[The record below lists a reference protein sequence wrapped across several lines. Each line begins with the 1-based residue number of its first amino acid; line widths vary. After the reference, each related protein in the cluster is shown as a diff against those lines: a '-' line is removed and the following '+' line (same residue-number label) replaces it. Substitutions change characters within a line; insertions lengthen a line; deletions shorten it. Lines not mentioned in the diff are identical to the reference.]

1 MGKFK
6 KIKEEFKEQNLLM
19 RICIIIISF
28 LFLIALGWVGK
39 HGFDFVRTKV
49 NHIERHYNVVRKD
62 IITPDYLLLSYE
74 DKTCQLV
81 YAPKEKKL
89 GSRFTSCHISN
100 YLTED
105 SVLYLYSK
113 NKKGWKTFS
122 LATGNFSEEYFDHIK
137 RPDTLHHYSACS
149 RNGLLG
155 FLNVQSGELA
165 IPLQFPEPK
174 HFSRSFD
181 SFYHYR
187 DCVEERDY
195 IMFHGQ
201 YCIVPTSTQTYGVI
215 DTKGKILLNG
225 YTKIAYLENYNIFET
240 CRGKNEHA
248 IFAAKDRKCLTK
260 GEILLILPEGILNKD
275 NGILINYS
283 GDTITDLAGEVNLSM
298 YGYKRV
304 DLRGDSVLTDVG
316 ESHGW
321 SNYIMLSFRH
331 PDANYMYIDSEGNEE
346 IGDLYEITCE
356 DFVCSSGVKNRKNG
370 KIVVEPKY
378 EQIWTFKNAKGKYLF
393 GVSNKFFDA
402 IPTLYIDED
411 GKILFKKDL
420 ETM

>member
-1 MGKFK
+1 MGKIK
-6 KIKEEFKEQNLLM
+6 KFKEEFKEQNLLTKF
-19 RICIIIISF
+19 RIIIISI

-39 HGFDFVRTKV
+39 QGFDFVRTKV
-49 NHIERHYNVVRKD
+49 NYIEQHYNVVRKD
-62 IITPDYLLLSYE
+62 IITSDYLLLSYE

-81 YAPKEKKL
+81 YGPKEKKL
-89 GSRFTSCHISN
+89 GSRFTSCLISS

-105 SVLYLYSK
+105 SVLYMYNK

-122 LATGNFSEEYFDHIK
+122 LVTGNFSEEYFDHIK

-149 RNGLLG
+149 RNGLMG

-195 IMFHGQ
+195 IMFHGN
-201 YCIVPTSTQTYGVI
+201 YCIVPTNSQAYGVI

-248 IFAAKDRKCLTK
+248 IFAAKDRKCLAK
-260 GEILLILPEGILNKD
+260 GSNIKILDIGILNND
-275 NGILINYS
+275 SLFNFD
-283 GDTITDLAGEVNLSM
+283 GDLMTDLTQDIHLSK
-298 YGYKRV
+298 YGYNEV
-304 DLRGDSVLTDVG
+304 DLRGKKVYTDMD
-316 ESHGW
+316 ESYRYD
-321 SNYIMLSFRH
+321 NYDDFTYRD
-331 PDANYMYIDSEGNEE
+331 PDANYMYIDSDGEE
-346 IGDLYEITCE
+346 VMDNYTIIR
-356 DFVCSSGVKNRKNG
+356 GVKDRKNG
-370 KIVVEPKY
+370 RIVVENQRTVQAY
-378 EQIWTFKNAKGKYLF
+378 KNAKGKYLF
-393 GVSNKFFDA
+393 VCYGYDYDYEYSYY
-402 IPTLYIDED
+402 LYIDED

-420 ETM
+420 ETI

>member
-1 MGKFK
+1 MGKIK
-6 KIKEEFKEQNLLM
+6 KFKEEFKEQNLLTKF
-19 RICIIIISF
+19 RIIIISI

-39 HGFDFVRTKV
+39 QGFDFVRTKV
-49 NHIERHYNVVRKD
+49 NYIEQHYNVVRKD
-62 IITPDYLLLSYE
+62 IITSDYLLLSYE

-81 YAPKEKKL
+81 YGPKEKKL
-89 GSRFTSCHISN
+89 GSRFTSCLISS

-105 SVLYLYSK
+105 SVLYLYNK

-122 LATGNFSEEYFDHIK
+122 LVTGNFSEEYFDHIK

-195 IMFHGQ
+195 IIFHGQ
-201 YCIVPTSTQTYGVI
+201 YCIVPTNSQAYGVI

-240 CRGKNEHA
+240 CRGKSEHA
-248 IFAAKDRKCLTK
+248 IFAAKDRKCLAK
-260 GEILLILPEGILNKD
+260 GSNIKILDIGILNND
-275 NGILINYS
+275 SLFNFD
-283 GDTITDLAGEVNLSM
+283 GDLMTDLTQDIHLSK
-298 YGYKRV
+298 YGYNEV
-304 DLRGDSVLTDVG
+304 DLRGKKVYTDID
-316 ESHGW
+316 ESYRYD
-321 SNYIMLSFRH
+321 NYDDFTYRD
-331 PDANYMYIDSEGNEE
+331 PDANYMYIDSDGEE
-346 IGDLYEITCE
+346 VMDNYTIIR
-356 DFVCSSGVKNRKNG
+356 GVKDRKNG
-370 KIVVEPKY
+370 RIVVENQRAVQAY
-378 EQIWTFKNAKGKYLF
+378 KNAKGKYLF
-393 GVSNKFFDA
+393 VCYGYDYDYEYSYY
-402 IPTLYIDED
+402 LYIDED

>member
-1 MGKFK
+1 MGKIKKFK
-6 KIKEEFKEQNLLM
+6 AEFKEQNLLTKF
-19 RICIIIISF
+19 RIIIISI
-28 LFLIALGWVGK
+28 LVLISLGWVGK

-149 RNGLLG
+149 RNGQMG
-155 FLNVQSGELA
+155 FLNVRSGELA

-195 IMFHGQ
+195 IIFHGN
-201 YCIVPTSTQTYGVI
+201 YCIVPTNSQAYGVI

-248 IFAAKDRKCLTK
+248 IFAAKDRKCLAK
-260 GEILLILPEGILNKD
+260 GSNIKILDIGILNND
-275 NGILINYS
+275 SLFNFD
-283 GDTITDLAGEVNLSM
+283 GDLMTDLTQDIHLSK
-298 YGYKRV
+298 YGYNEV
-304 DLRGDSVLTDVG
+304 DLRGKKVYTDID
-316 ESHGW
+316 ESYRYD
-321 SNYIMLSFRH
+321 NYDDFTYRD
-331 PDANYMYIDSEGNEE
+331 PDANYMYIDSDGEE
-346 IGDLYEITCE
+346 VMDNYTIIR
-356 DFVCSSGVKNRKNG
+356 GVKDRKNG
-370 KIVVEPKY
+370 RIVVENQRAVQAY
-378 EQIWTFKNAKGKYLF
+378 KNAKGKYLF
-393 GVSNKFFDA
+393 VCYGYDYDYEYSYY
-402 IPTLYIDED
+402 LYIDED

-420 ETM
+420 ETI

>member
-1 MGKFK
+1 MGKIK
-6 KIKEEFKEQNLLM
+6 KFKEEFKEQNLLTKF
-19 RICIIIISF
+19 RIIIISI

-39 HGFDFVRTKV
+39 QGFDFVRTKV
-49 NHIERHYNVVRKD
+49 NYIEQHYNVVRKD
-62 IITPDYLLLSYE
+62 IITSDYLLLSYE

-81 YAPKEKKL
+81 YGPKEKKL
-89 GSRFTSCHISN
+89 GSRFTSCLISS

-105 SVLYLYSK
+105 SVLYLYNK

-122 LATGNFSEEYFDHIK
+122 LVTGNFSEEYFDHIK

-187 DCVEERDY
+187 DCVEESDY
-195 IMFHGQ
+195 IIFHGN
-201 YCIVPTSTQTYGVI
+201 YCIVPTNSQAYGVI

-248 IFAAKDRKCLTK
+248 IFAAKDRKCLAK
-260 GEILLILPEGILNKD
+260 GSNIKILDIGILNND
-275 NGILINYS
+275 SLFNFD
-283 GDTITDLAGEVNLSM
+283 GDLMTDLTQDIHLSK
-298 YGYKRV
+298 YGYNEV
-304 DLRGDSVLTDVG
+304 DLRGKKVYTDID
-316 ESHGW
+316 ESYRYD
-321 SNYIMLSFRH
+321 NYDDFTYRD
-331 PDANYMYIDSEGNEE
+331 PDANYMYIDSDGEE
-346 IGDLYEITCE
+346 VMDNYTIIR
-356 DFVCSSGVKNRKNG
+356 VVKDRKNG
-370 KIVVEPKY
+370 RIVVENQRAVQAY
-378 EQIWTFKNAKGKYLF
+378 KNAKGKYLF
-393 GVSNKFFDA
+393 VCYGYDYDYEYSYY
-402 IPTLYIDED
+402 LYIDED

-420 ETM
+420 ELI

>member
-1 MGKFK
+1 MGKIK
-6 KIKEEFKEQNLLM
+6 KFKEEFKEQNLLTKF
-19 RICIIIISF
+19 RIIIISI

-39 HGFDFVRTKV
+39 QGFDFVRTKV
-49 NHIERHYNVVRKD
+49 NYIEQHYNVVRKD
-62 IITPDYLLLSYE
+62 IITSDYLLLSYE

-81 YAPKEKKL
+81 YGPKEKKL
-89 GSRFTSCHISN
+89 GSRFTSCLISS

-105 SVLYLYSK
+105 SVLYLYNK

-122 LATGNFSEEYFDHIK
+122 LVTGNFSEEYFDHIK

-195 IMFHGQ
+195 IIFHGN
-201 YCIVPTSTQTYGVI
+201 YCIVPTNSQAYGVI

-248 IFAAKDRKCLTK
+248 IFAAKDRKCLAK
-260 GEILLILPEGILNKD
+260 GSNIKILDIGILNND
-275 NGILINYS
+275 SLFNFD
-283 GDTITDLAGEVNLSM
+283 GDLMTDLTQDIHLSK
-298 YGYKRV
+298 YGYNEV
-304 DLRGDSVLTDVG
+304 DLRGKKVYTDID
-316 ESHGW
+316 ESYRYD
-321 SNYIMLSFRH
+321 NYDDFTYRD
-331 PDANYMYIDSEGNEE
+331 PDANYMHIDSDGEE
-346 IGDLYEITCE
+346 VMDNYTMIR
-356 DFVCSSGVKNRKNG
+356 GVKDRKNG
-370 KIVVEPKY
+370 RIVVENQRAVQAY
-378 EQIWTFKNAKGKYLF
+378 KNAKGKYLF
-393 GVSNKFFDA
+393 VCYGYDYDYEYSYY
-402 IPTLYIDED
+402 LYIDED

-420 ETM
+420 ETI

>member
-1 MGKFK
+1 MGKIK
-6 KIKEEFKEQNLLM
+6 KFKEEFKEQNLLTKF
-19 RICIIIISF
+19 RIIIISI

-39 HGFDFVRTKV
+39 QGFDFVRTKV
-49 NHIERHYNVVRKD
+49 NHIEQHYNVVRKD
-62 IITPDYLLLSYE
+62 IITSDYLLLSYE

-81 YAPKEKKL
+81 YGPKEKKL
-89 GSRFTSCHISN
+89 GSRFTSCLISS

-105 SVLYLYSK
+105 SVLYLYNK

-122 LATGNFSEEYFDHIK
+122 LVTGNFSEEYFDHIK

-195 IMFHGQ
+195 IIFHGN
-201 YCIVPTSTQTYGVI
+201 YCIVPTNSQAYGVI

-248 IFAAKDRKCLTK
+248 IFAAKDRKCLAK
-260 GEILLILPEGILNKD
+260 GSNIKILDIGILNND
-275 NGILINYS
+275 SLFNFD
-283 GDTITDLAGEVNLSM
+283 GDLMTDLTQDIHLSK
-298 YGYKRV
+298 YGYNEV
-304 DLRGDSVLTDVG
+304 DLRGKKVYTDID
-316 ESHGW
+316 ESYRYD
-321 SNYIMLSFRH
+321 NYDDFTYRD
-331 PDANYMYIDSEGNEE
+331 PDANYMYIDSDGEE
-346 IGDLYEITCE
+346 VMDNYTMIR
-356 DFVCSSGVKNRKNG
+356 GVKDRKNG
-370 KIVVEPKY
+370 RIVVENQRAVQAY
-378 EQIWTFKNAKGKYLF
+378 KNAKGKYLF
-393 GVSNKFFDA
+393 VCYGYDYDYEYSYY
-402 IPTLYIDED
+402 LYIDED

-420 ETM
+420 ETI

>member
-1 MGKFK
+1 MGKIK
-6 KIKEEFKEQNLLM
+6 KFKEEFKEQNLLTKF
-19 RICIIIISF
+19 RIIIISI

-39 HGFDFVRTKV
+39 QGFDFVRTKV
-49 NHIERHYNVVRKD
+49 NYIEQHYNVVRKD
-62 IITPDYLLLSYE
+62 IITSDYLLLSYE

-81 YAPKEKKL
+81 YGPKEKKL
-89 GSRFTSCHISN
+89 GSRFTSCLISS

-105 SVLYLYSK
+105 SVLYMYNK

-122 LATGNFSEEYFDHIK
+122 LVTGNFSEEYFDHIK

-149 RNGLLG
+149 RNGLMG

-195 IMFHGQ
+195 IIFHGN
-201 YCIVPTSTQTYGVI
+201 YCIVPTNSQAYGVI

-248 IFAAKDRKCLTK
+248 IFAAKDRKCLAK
-260 GEILLILPEGILNKD
+260 GSNIKILDIGILNND
-275 NGILINYS
+275 SLFNFD
-283 GDTITDLAGEVNLSM
+283 GDLMTDLTQDIHLSK
-298 YGYKRV
+298 YGYNEV
-304 DLRGDSVLTDVG
+304 DLRGKKVYTDID
-316 ESHGW
+316 ESYRYD
-321 SNYIMLSFRH
+321 NYDDFTYRD
-331 PDANYMYIDSEGNEE
+331 PDANYMYIDSDGEE
-346 IGDLYEITCE
+346 VMDNYTMIR
-356 DFVCSSGVKNRKNG
+356 GVKDRKNG
-370 KIVVEPKY
+370 RIVVENQRAVQAY
-378 EQIWTFKNAKGKYLF
+378 KNAKGKYLF
-393 GVSNKFFDA
+393 VCYGYDYDYEYSYY
-402 IPTLYIDED
+402 LYIDED

-420 ETM
+420 ELI

>member
-1 MGKFK
+1 MGKIK
-6 KIKEEFKEQNLLM
+6 KFKEEFKEQNLLTKF
-19 RICIIIISF
+19 RIIIISI

-39 HGFDFVRTKV
+39 QGFDFVRTKV
-49 NHIERHYNVVRKD
+49 NYIEQHYNVVRKD
-62 IITPDYLLLSYE
+62 IITSDYLLLSYE

-81 YAPKEKKL
+81 YGPKEKKL
-89 GSRFTSCHISN
+89 GSRFTSCLISS

-105 SVLYLYSK
+105 SVLYLYNK

-122 LATGNFSEEYFDHIK
+122 LVTGNFSEEYFDHIK

-195 IMFHGQ
+195 IIFHGN
-201 YCIVPTSTQTYGVI
+201 YCIVPTNSQAYGVI

-248 IFAAKDRKCLTK
+248 IFAAKDRKCLAK
-260 GEILLILPEGILNKD
+260 GSNIKILDIGILNND
-275 NGILINYS
+275 SLFNFD
-283 GDTITDLAGEVNLSM
+283 GDLMTDLTQDIHLSK
-298 YGYKRV
+298 YGYNEV
-304 DLRGDSVLTDVG
+304 DLRGKKVYTDID
-316 ESHGW
+316 ESYRYD
-321 SNYIMLSFRH
+321 NYDDFTYRD
-331 PDANYMYIDSEGNEE
+331 PDANYMYIDSDGEE
-346 IGDLYEITCE
+346 VMDNYTMIR
-356 DFVCSSGVKNRKNG
+356 GVKDRKNG
-370 KIVVEPKY
+370 RIVVENQRAVQAY
-378 EQIWTFKNAKGKYLF
+378 KNAKGKYLF
-393 GVSNKFFDA
+393 VCYGYDYDYEYSYY
-402 IPTLYIDED
+402 LYIDED

-420 ETM
+420 ETI

>member
-1 MGKFK
+1 MGKIK
-6 KIKEEFKEQNLLM
+6 KFKEEFKEQNLLTKF
-19 RICIIIISF
+19 RIIIISI

-39 HGFDFVRTKV
+39 QGFDFVRTKV
-49 NHIERHYNVVRKD
+49 NYIEQHYNVVRKD
-62 IITPDYLLLSYE
+62 IITSDYLLLSYE

-81 YAPKEKKL
+81 YGPKEKKL
-89 GSRFTSCHISN
+89 GSRFTSCLISS

-105 SVLYLYSK
+105 SVLYLYNK

-122 LATGNFSEEYFDHIK
+122 LVTGNFSEEYFDHIK

-195 IMFHGQ
+195 IIFHGN
-201 YCIVPTSTQTYGVI
+201 YCIVPTNSQAYGVI

-248 IFAAKDRKCLTK
+248 IFAAKDRKCLAK
-260 GEILLILPEGILNKD
+260 GSNIKILDIGILNND
-275 NGILINYS
+275 SLFNFD
-283 GDTITDLAGEVNLSM
+283 GDLMTDLTQDIHLSK
-298 YGYKRV
+298 YGYNEV
-304 DLRGDSVLTDVG
+304 DLRGKKVYTDID
-316 ESHGW
+316 ESYRYD
-321 SNYIMLSFRH
+321 NYDDFTYRD
-331 PDANYMYIDSEGNEE
+331 PDANYMYIDSDGEE
-346 IGDLYEITCE
+346 VMDNYTIIR
-356 DFVCSSGVKNRKNG
+356 GVKDRKNG
-370 KIVVEPKY
+370 RIVVENQRAVQAY
-378 EQIWTFKNAKGKYLF
+378 KNAKGKYLF
-393 GVSNKFFDA
+393 VCYGYDYDYEYSYY
-402 IPTLYIDED
+402 LYIDED

-420 ETM
+420 ELI

>member
-1 MGKFK
+1 MGKIK
-6 KIKEEFKEQNLLM
+6 KFKEEFKEQNLLTKF
-19 RICIIIISF
+19 RIIIISI

-39 HGFDFVRTKV
+39 QGFDFVRTKV
-49 NHIERHYNVVRKD
+49 NYIEQHYNVVRKD
-62 IITPDYLLLSYE
+62 IITSDYLLLSYE

-81 YAPKEKKL
+81 YGPKEKKL
-89 GSRFTSCHISN
+89 GSRFTSCLISS

-105 SVLYLYSK
+105 SVLYLYNK

-122 LATGNFSEEYFDHIK
+122 LVTGNFSEEYFDHIK

-195 IMFHGQ
+195 IIFHGN
-201 YCIVPTSTQTYGVI
+201 YCIVPTNSQAYGVI
-215 DTKGKILLNG
+215 DTKGKVLLNG

-240 CRGKNEHA
+240 YRGKNEHA
-248 IFAAKDRKCLTK
+248 IFAAKDRKCLAK
-260 GEILLILPEGILNKD
+260 GSNIKILDIGILNND
-275 NGILINYS
+275 SLFNFD
-283 GDTITDLAGEVNLSM
+283 GDLMTDLTQDIHLSL
-298 YGYKRV
+298 YGYNEV
-304 DLRGDSVLTDVG
+304 DLRGKKVFTDID
-316 ESHGW
+316 ESYRYD
-321 SNYIMLSFRH
+321 NYDDFTYRD
-331 PDANYMYIDSEGNEE
+331 PDANYMYIDSDGEE
-346 IGDLYEITCE
+346 VMDNYTMIR
-356 DFVCSSGVKNRKNG
+356 GVKDRKNG
-370 KIVVEPKY
+370 RIVVENQRAVQAY
-378 EQIWTFKNAKGKYLF
+378 KNAKGKYLF
-393 GVSNKFFDA
+393 VCYGYDYDYEYSYY
-402 IPTLYIDED
+402 LYIDED

-420 ETM
+420 ETI

>member
-1 MGKFK
+1 MGKIKKFK
-6 KIKEEFKEQNLLM
+6 AEFKEQNLLTKF
-19 RICIIIISF
+19 RIIIISI

-39 HGFDFVRTKV
+39 HGFEFVRTKV
-49 NHIERHYNVVRKD
+49 NHIEQHYNVVRKD

-122 LATGNFSEEYFDHIK
+122 LATGIFSEEYFDHIK

-149 RNGLLG
+149 RNGLMG

-195 IMFHGQ
+195 IIFHGN
-201 YCIVPTSTQTYGVI
+201 YCIVPTNSQAYGVI

-248 IFAAKDRKCLTK
+248 IFAAKDRKCLAK
-260 GEILLILPEGILNKD
+260 GSNIKILDIGILNND
-275 NGILINYS
+275 SLFNFD
-283 GDTITDLAGEVNLSM
+283 GDLMTDLTQDIHLSK
-298 YGYKRV
+298 YGYNEV
-304 DLRGDSVLTDVG
+304 DLRGKKVYTDID
-316 ESHGW
+316 ESYRYD
-321 SNYIMLSFRH
+321 NYDDFTYRD
-331 PDANYMYIDSEGNEE
+331 PDANYMYIDSDGEE
-346 IGDLYEITCE
+346 VMDNYTMIR
-356 DFVCSSGVKNRKNG
+356 GVKDRKNG
-370 KIVVEPKY
+370 RIVVENQRAVQAY
-378 EQIWTFKNAKGKYLF
+378 KNAKGKYLF
-393 GVSNKFFDA
+393 VCYGYDYDYEYSYY
-402 IPTLYIDED
+402 LYIDED

-420 ETM
+420 ETI

>member
-1 MGKFK
+1 MGKIK
-6 KIKEEFKEQNLLM
+6 KFKEEFKEQNLLTKF
-19 RICIIIISF
+19 RIIIISI

-39 HGFDFVRTKV
+39 QGFDFVRTKV
-49 NHIERHYNVVRKD
+49 NYIEQHYNVVRKD
-62 IITPDYLLLSYE
+62 IITSDYLLLSYE

-81 YAPKEKKL
+81 YGPKEKKL
-89 GSRFTSCHISN
+89 GSRFTSCLISS

-105 SVLYLYSK
+105 SVLYLYNK

-122 LATGNFSEEYFDHIK
+122 LVTGNFSEEYFDHIK

-195 IMFHGQ
+195 IIFHGN
-201 YCIVPTSTQTYGVI
+201 YCIVPTNSQAYGVI

-248 IFAAKDRKCLTK
+248 IFAAKDRKCLAK
-260 GEILLILPEGILNKD
+260 GSNIKILDIGILNND
-275 NGILINYS
+275 SLFNFD
-283 GDTITDLAGEVNLSM
+283 GDLMTDLTQDIHLSK
-298 YGYKRV
+298 YGYNEV
-304 DLRGDSVLTDVG
+304 DLRGKKVYTDID
-316 ESHGW
+316 ESYRYD
-321 SNYIMLSFRH
+321 NYDDFTYRD
-331 PDANYMYIDSEGNEE
+331 PDANYMYIDSDGEE
-346 IGDLYEITCE
+346 VMDNYTIIR
-356 DFVCSSGVKNRKNG
+356 GVKDRKNG
-370 KIVVEPKY
+370 RIVVENQRAVQAY
-378 EQIWTFKNAKGKYLF
+378 KNAKGKYLF
-393 GVSNKFFDA
+393 VCYGYDYDYEYSYY
-402 IPTLYIDED
+402 LYIDED

-420 ETM
+420 ETI

>member
-1 MGKFK
+1 MGKIK
-6 KIKEEFKEQNLLM
+6 KFKEEFKEQNLLTKF
-19 RICIIIISF
+19 RIIIISI

-39 HGFDFVRTKV
+39 QGFDFVRTKV
-49 NHIERHYNVVRKD
+49 NYIEQHYNVVRKD
-62 IITPDYLLLSYE
+62 IITSDYLLLSYE

-81 YAPKEKKL
+81 YGPKEKKL
-89 GSRFTSCHISN
+89 GSRFTSCLISS

-105 SVLYLYSK
+105 SVLYLYNK

-122 LATGNFSEEYFDHIK
+122 LVTGNFSEEYFDHIK

-195 IMFHGQ
+195 IIFHGN
-201 YCIVPTSTQTYGVI
+201 YCIVPTNSQAYGVI

-248 IFAAKDRKCLTK
+248 IFAAKDRKCLAK
-260 GEILLILPEGILNKD
+260 GSNIKILDIGILNND
-275 NGILINYS
+275 SLFNFD
-283 GDTITDLAGEVNLSM
+283 GDLMTDLTQDIQLSK
-298 YGYKRV
+298 YGYNEV
-304 DLRGDSVLTDVG
+304 DLRGKKVYTDID
-316 ESHGW
+316 ESYRYD
-321 SNYIMLSFRH
+321 NYDDFTYRD
-331 PDANYMYIDSEGNEE
+331 PDANYMYIDSDGEE
-346 IGDLYEITCE
+346 VMDNYTMIR
-356 DFVCSSGVKNRKNG
+356 GVKDRKNG
-370 KIVVEPKY
+370 RIVVENQRAVQAY
-378 EQIWTFKNAKGKYLF
+378 KNAKGKYLF
-393 GVSNKFFDA
+393 VCYGYDYDYEYSYY
-402 IPTLYIDED
+402 LYIDED

-420 ETM
+420 ETI

>member
-1 MGKFK
+1 MGKIK
-6 KIKEEFKEQNLLM
+6 KFKEEFKEQNLLTKF
-19 RICIIIISF
+19 RIIIISI

-39 HGFDFVRTKV
+39 QGFDFVRTKV
-49 NHIERHYNVVRKD
+49 NYIEQHYNVVRKD
-62 IITPDYLLLSYE
+62 IITSDYLLLSYE

-81 YAPKEKKL
+81 YGPKEKKL
-89 GSRFTSCHISN
+89 GSRFTSCLISS

-105 SVLYLYSK
+105 SVLYLYNK

-122 LATGNFSEEYFDHIK
+122 LVTGNFSEEYFDHIK

-195 IMFHGQ
+195 IIFHGN
-201 YCIVPTSTQTYGVI
+201 YCIVPTNSQAYGVI

-248 IFAAKDRKCLTK
+248 IFAAKDRKCLAK
-260 GEILLILPEGILNKD
+260 GSNIKILDIGILNND
-275 NGILINYS
+275 SLFNFD
-283 GDTITDLAGEVNLSM
+283 GDLMTDLTQDIHLSK
-298 YGYKRV
+298 YGYNEV
-304 DLRGDSVLTDVG
+304 DLRGKKVYTDID
-316 ESHGW
+316 ESYRYD
-321 SNYIMLSFRH
+321 NYDDFTYRD
-331 PDANYMYIDSEGNEE
+331 PDANYMYIDSDGEE
-346 IGDLYEITCE
+346 VMDNYTIIR
-356 DFVCSSGVKNRKNG
+356 GVKDRKNG
-370 KIVVEPKY
+370 RIVVENQRTVQAY
-378 EQIWTFKNAKGKYLF
+378 KNAKGKYLF
-393 GVSNKFFDA
+393 VCYGYDYDYEYSYY
-402 IPTLYIDED
+402 LYIDED

-420 ETM
+420 ETI

>member
-1 MGKFK
+1 MGKIK
-6 KIKEEFKEQNLLM
+6 KFKEEFKEQNLLTKF
-19 RICIIIISF
+19 RIIIISI

-39 HGFDFVRTKV
+39 QGFDFVRTKV
-49 NHIERHYNVVRKD
+49 NYIEQHYKVVRKD

-105 SVLYLYSK
+105 SVLYLYNK

-122 LATGNFSEEYFDHIK
+122 LVTGNFSEEYFDHIK

-195 IMFHGQ
+195 IIFHGN
-201 YCIVPTSTQTYGVI
+201 YCIVPTNSQAYGVI

-248 IFAAKDRKCLTK
+248 IFAAKDRKCLAK
-260 GEILLILPEGILNKD
+260 GSNIKILDIGILNND
-275 NGILINYS
+275 SLFNFD
-283 GDTITDLAGEVNLSM
+283 GDLMTDLTQDIHLSK
-298 YGYKRV
+298 YGYNEV
-304 DLRGDSVLTDVG
+304 DLRGKKVYTDID
-316 ESHGW
+316 ES
-321 SNYIMLSFRH
+321 YRYDYYDDFTYRD
-331 PDANYMYIDSEGNEE
+331 PDANYMYIDSDGEE
-346 IGDLYEITCE
+346 VTDNYTQIR
-356 DFVCSSGVKNRKNG
+356 GVKDRKNG
-370 KIVVEPKY
+370 RIVVENQRAVQAY
-378 EQIWTFKNAKGKYLF
+378 KNAKGKYLF
-393 GVSNKFFDA
+393 VCYGYDYDYEYSYY
-402 IPTLYIDED
+402 LYIDED

-420 ETM
+420 ETI